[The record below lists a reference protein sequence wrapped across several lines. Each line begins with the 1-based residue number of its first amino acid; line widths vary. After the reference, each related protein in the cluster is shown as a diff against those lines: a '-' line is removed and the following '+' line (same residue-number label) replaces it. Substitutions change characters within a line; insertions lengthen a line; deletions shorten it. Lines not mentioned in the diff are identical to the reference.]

1 MRLPEQAEES
11 ASGGKPYAGRLAPD
25 APGAGAGGKGLRSG
39 ALGLFSS
46 VVIGM
51 ASTAPAYSLAATLGL
66 IVAAV
71 GLQAPIVT
79 MLAFVPMLL
88 IAYAYREL
96 NASNA
101 DCGTTFS
108 WATRAFGPRVGWM
121 GGWGII
127 VADIIVMAN
136 LAEIAGVYSFR
147 LLGYD
152 TLAEHRVWTTLVGVL
167 WIGVMTAI
175 CYVGIEISAAVQ
187 CALLLLEV
195 AVLLLFAV
203 TALVK
208 TYTGNPGTAFHVS
221 ASWFNPL
228 DVSSSRALT
237 AGILAAVFIYWG
249 WDTAV
254 TVNEETAESTR
265 IPGRAA
271 VISTVLLLITYAL
284 VATSVQAFAGVG
296 SSGIGL
302 GNRDNAGDVFSGLG
316 SAVFGTHGPGLFLA
330 KLLILMVLTSS
341 AASTQ
346 TTILP
351 LARTVFS
358 MAAHK
363 ALPSRFARVHRRFLT
378 PTWST
383 VGMGLASIAFM
394 VLLTV
399 ISHDFLADSIGSIGL
414 AIAFYYGL
422 TGFACVWYYR
432 RVLTRGR
439 RDFLFKGLL
448 PGLGGLMM
456 FLLFCYAAFDVYAD
470 PGYGK
475 TSIDL
480 PLIGRTGGVTVVGI
494 GALLIG
500 VVLMLIVTHEH
511 TTALRL
517 QRSLLPDRLPPHTA
531 VELASRYVPADSRT
545 GVGGDWFDAIPLSGT
560 RVGLVV
566 GEVPGH
572 GLRAAAS
579 IGRLR
584 MAVRVLSLLDLTPD
598 ELLFRLDDMV
608 RQSAREE
615 AAKRRVPG
623 TTDRK
628 PTNEA
633 ALGVSCLF
641 AVYDPV
647 SGRCTMARAGHP
659 MAAVLRP
666 DNTIATCPELPAGP
680 PLGVGGLPYESTEL
694 QLPPGSLVALFT
706 DGLVQTADGPD
717 KGLGLLAETL
727 AQCSQPL
734 EELCDRAIA
743 ALLPGPANDDTTLLL
758 VRTRMLAE
766 DQVSAWEL
774 PPDPA
779 MVGDARNAS
788 TAQLVAWGLGDLA
801 FTTELIVSELV
812 TNAIRYAAGPVH
824 VRLIRDQTLIC
835 EVSDTGHTSPHLR
848 HAETDDEG
856 GRGLFIIAQMAQR
869 WGTRYTPT
877 GKTIWV
883 EQALPEADPLEWTP

>member
-1 MRLPEQAEES
+1 MA
-11 ASGGKPYAGRLAPD
+11 
-25 APGAGAGGKGLRSG
+25 
-39 ALGLFSS
+39 
-46 VVIGM
+46 IGI

-66 IVAAV
+66 VVAAV
-71 GLQAPIVT
+71 GPQAPIVT
-79 MLAFVPMLL
+79 MLAFIPMLL

-136 LAEIAGVYSFR
+136 LAEIAGIYSFR
-147 LLGYD
+147 LFGYD
-152 TLAEHRVWTTLVGVL
+152 TLAEQRVWTTLVGVL

-187 CALLLLEV
+187 CGLLLLEV
-195 AVLLLFAV
+195 AVLLLFAG

-208 TYTGNPGTAFHVS
+208 VYTSNPETAFHVS

-228 DVSSSRALT
+228 HVSSSRALT
-237 AGILAAVFIYWG
+237 SGILAAVFIYWG

-271 VISTVLLLITYAL
+271 VISTVLLLFTYAL

-296 SSGIGL
+296 TTGIGL
-302 GNRDNAGDVFSGLG
+302 GNRDNAEDVFLGLG
-316 SAVFGTHGPGLFLA
+316 SAVFGTHGSGIFLA
-330 KLLILMVLTSS
+330 KLLILMVLTSA

-378 PTWST
+378 PTWPT
-383 VGMGLASIAFM
+383 VGMGLASIAFL
-394 VLLTV
+394 VLLTT
-399 ISHDFLADSIGSIGL
+399 ISRDFLADSIGSIGL

-432 RVLTRGR
+432 RVLTRSR
-439 RDFLFKGLL
+439 RDFLFRGLL

-456 FLLFCYAAFDVYAD
+456 LFLFCYAAFDVYAD

-475 TSIDL
+475 TSFDL
-480 PLIGRTGGVTVVGI
+480 PLIGPTGGVTVVGI

-511 TTALRL
+511 TTVLRL
-517 QRSLLPDRLPPHTA
+517 QRSLLPDSLPPHSA
-531 VELASRYVPADSRT
+531 VELASRYVPADNRT

-560 RVGLVV
+560 RVALVV
-566 GEVPGH
+566 GEVIGH
-572 GLRAAAS
+572 GLRAAATM
-579 IGRLR
+579 GRLSTG
-584 MAVRVLSLLDLTPD
+584 VRVLAGLDLAPD
-598 ELLFRLDDMV
+598 ELLFRLGDMV
-608 RQSAREE
+608 RQSAQEQT
-615 AAKRRVPG
+615 AKRRAPG
-623 TTDRK
+623 VVGRK
-628 PTNEA
+628 PVDEA

-647 SGRCTMARAGHP
+647 SGWCTMARAGQP
-659 MAAVLRP
+659 MAAVLPP
-666 DNTIATCPELPAGP
+666 DCAVVTYPELPTGP
-680 PLGVGGLPYESTEL
+680 PLGVSGLPYESTEFRL
-694 QLPPGSLVALFT
+694 APGSIMALFT
-706 DGLVQTADGPD
+706 DGLVRSGDDGSGT
-717 KGLGLLAETL
+717 GLGLLAGTL
-727 AQCSQPL
+727 AQSSRPL
-734 EELCDRAIA
+734 EELCDRAVA
-743 ALLPGPANDDTTLLL
+743 ALLPGPVDDDATLLL

-766 DQVSAWEL
+766 DQVTEWEL

-779 MVGDARNAS
+779 RVGDARTAS
-788 TAQLVAWGLGDLA
+788 TEQLVAWGLGDLV

-824 VRLIRDQTLIC
+824 IRLIRDETLIC

-869 WGTRYTPT
+869 WGTRYTAT

-883 EQALPEADPLEWTP
+883 EQALPSG